1 VTLVVG
7 ILCSDG
13 VVMAS
18 DSAATYGDAS
28 ASLTI
33 GQQQVTKLKQV
44 GTCYCL
50 YASSGAIG
58 ISQILSSAI
67 EKAFNAGELASGRDV
82 KTPPDSMHKLGQL
95 VAQHVQPY
103 FRNASLGAEFLGHG
117 AAGMTVTCS
126 SLVAYCFQNQPC
138 LFQIAP
144 SGAPEQATAELPFV
158 ALGSGQGIADPF
170 LAFIKRVLWRNA
182 QPSLAQGRFAA
193 AWTIRHA
200 TETNPGGVGGP
211 LQMATLSIEATTP
224 KIEFSGFEQHQS
236 AIDGA
241 EDALRGYFAKGDVP
255 QEPPEAP
262 KPASGA

>member
-1 VTLVVG
+1 MTLVVG

-138 LFQIAP
+138 LFQ
-144 SGAPEQATAELPFV
+144 
-158 ALGSGQGIADPF
+158 
-170 LAFIKRVLWRNA
+170 RVLWRNA